1 MSDLQKIT
9 EEQMDAV
16 GVCSA
21 PDVLSGSTSEN
32 KAVFDKMVRQLVA
45 PAYNAAV
52 DAIEAIN
59 QTETGVEAAEAKR
72 AAAEAGRVEAEA
84 GRVDAEAAR
93 VRAEQDRQEAEQA
106 RSDGESARQKAENAR
121 EEAEQTRA
129 AAEKSRIDAEAARRQ
144 AEQQRVDSTTGIVAQ
159 ATGQAKAARDSAV
172 LAQSWA
178 VGETGTREGENT
190 DNARY
195 WAQQAHMAAGGGV
208 VSFNGRTG
216 SVMPQK
222 GDYTAADVGAAPS
235 GFGWGER
242 VAEAKAASA
251 QESQEDYCAR
261 LEAILS
267 NMPDTTAAL
276 IIAYPPELYGRAATT
291 ISILYKGSDE
301 YATLFNC
308 GAAESSFNGWRMYKE
323 KGVWS
328 PFEWVNP
335 PMKLGVEYRTTER
348 WDQKPV
354 YCIAWPGGAFPNN
367 TNKTVEIDT
376 GTAGAVKAV
385 FAHVVLANGTMVN
398 GMFGEP
404 RFSETNY
411 IGMFLQNGS
420 AGKFSVYLGSKR
432 EVNYDCTIFIK
443 YTRG

>member
-72 AAAEAGRVEAEA
+72 AAAESGRVEAEA
-84 GRVDAEAAR
+84 GRADAEAAR
-93 VRAEQDRQEAEQA
+93 VRAEQDRQEAEQT

-216 SVMPQK
+216 SVIPKK
-222 GDYTAADVGAAPS
+222 GDYTASDVGAAPD
-235 GFGWGER
+235 GFGLGSNPAL
-242 VAEAKAASA
+242 VT
-251 QESQEDYCAR
+251 DY
-261 LEAILS
+261 
-267 NMPDTTAAL
+267 DT
-276 IIAYPPELYGRAATT
+276 AT
-291 ISILYKGSDE
+291 K
-301 YATLFNC
+301 
-308 GAAESSFNGWRMYKE
+308 NGWYRNVVTGPDVHSPDGGQWFCLVSTWSSGAIRQDFYAISSTAQ
-323 KGVWS
+323 GIHAVRFYHLSIYGGWS
-328 PFEWVNP
+328 PFELVNP

-348 WDQKPV
+348 WDEKPV
-354 YCIAWPGGAFPNN
+354 YCIAWPGGDFPNN
-367 TNKTVEIDT
+367 TTKAVEVDT
-376 GTAGAVKAV
+376 GTPGKVTAIDS
-385 FAHVVLANGTMVN
+385 HTVLGNGTMVN
-398 GMFGEP
+398 GLYGVSVFDE
-404 RFSETNY
+404 SNY
-411 IGMFLQNGS
+411 LGMFLQNTS
-420 AGKFSVYLGSKR
+420 TEGKFVVSLGSKR
-432 EVNYDCTIFIK
+432 EVNATCTIFIK

>member
-106 RSDGESARQKAENAR
+106 RSDGEAARQKAENAR

-222 GDYTAADVGAAPS
+222 GDYTAADVGAAPD
-235 GFGWGER
+235 GFGLGTKCTN
-242 VAEAKAASA
+242 V
-251 QESQEDYCAR
+251 ES
-261 LEAILS
+261 L
-267 NMPDTTAAL
+267 DT
-276 IIAYPPELYGRAATT
+276 I
-291 ISILYKGSDE
+291 
-301 YATLFNC
+301 NV
-308 GAAESSFNGWRMYKE
+308 NGWYAFIGDIAPDNAGWWVAFYTMSGSMGNLLAFKNGFIAQKKKYYDTW
-323 KGVWS
+323 GDW
-328 PFEWVNP
+328 EWLNP
-335 PMKLGVEYRTTER
+335 PMQIGVEYRTTER
-348 WDQKPV
+348 FNGKPV
-354 YCIAWPGGAFPNN
+354 YAQLVNCGALEARTMKTVMLKIPVDWVVSCTGMQGPN
-367 TNKTVEIDT
+367 TNRHRQ
-376 GTAGAVKAV
+376 ASP
-385 FAHVVLANGTMVN
+385 FYYN
-398 GMFGEP
+398 
-404 RFSETNY
+404 
-411 IGMFLQNGS
+411 NGS
-420 AGKFSVYLGSKR
+420 AELVFYCSAEAYHYETEDNLYVYLYVTQATTASYAL
-432 EVNYDCTIFIK
+432 VK
-443 YTRG
+443 YTKESD

>member
-1 MSDLQKIT
+1 MAETQKY
-9 EEQMDAV
+9 Q
-16 GVCSA
+16 SA
-21 PDVLSGSTSEN
+21 
-32 KAVFDKMVRQLVA
+32 
-45 PAYNAAV
+45 Y
-52 DAIEAIN
+52 
-59 QTETGVEAAEAKR
+59 TGP
-72 AAAEAGRVEAEA
+72 
-84 GRVDAEAAR
+84 
-93 VRAEQDRQEAEQA
+93 Q
-106 RSDGESARQKAENAR
+106 
-121 EEAEQTRA
+121 
-129 AAEKSRIDAEAARRQ
+129 I
-144 AEQQRVDSTTGIVAQ
+144 
-159 ATGQAKAARDSAV
+159 
-172 LAQSWA
+172 
-178 VGETGTREGENT
+178 
-190 DNARY
+190 DNAL
-195 WAQQAHMAAGGGV
+195 
-208 VSFNGRTG
+208 GRIINTPG
-216 SVMPQK
+216 SGPL
-222 GDYTAADVGAAPS
+222 TAADVGAAPS

-242 VAEAKAASA
+242 VAEAKASSA
-251 QESQEDYCAR
+251 QESQEDYCAK

-267 NMPDTTAAL
+267 NMPNTTAAL

-348 WDQKPV
+348 WGQKPV

-367 TNKTVEIDT
+367 TNKTVEVDT

-398 GMFGEP
+398 GMFGDP
-404 RFSETNY
+404 QFLETNY
-411 IGMFLQNGS
+411 LGMFLQNRS
-420 AGKFSVYLGSKR
+420 DGKFAVSLGSKR